1 MDDEFDVSGQ
11 AVPGAVYRILLQV
24 ALLGTEIG
32 EIAHATEIAETL
44 QELRPDLPHA
54 SVVLAM
60 NDFYAGKKDDGI
72 RALESTLGRFPDS
85 QLSKAM
91 LAVCL
96 QNVGRS
102 GWQQMLESV
111 IEDGRDEYAIGLAC
125 AILGRSNDSGK
136 AAVDSSGAPFAPA
149 HALWA

>member
-1 MDDEFDVSGQ
+1 MDDEFDASGQ

-32 EIAHATEIAETL
+32 ETARATEIAETL

-60 NDFYAGKKDDGI
+60 NDYYTGKKDEGI
-72 RALESTLGRFPDS
+72 RALESTLVRFPDS
-85 QLSKAM
+85 QLTKAM

-96 QNVGRS
+96 QNAGRS

-111 IEDGRDEYAIGLAC
+111 IDDGRDEYAIGLAC
-125 AILGRSNDSGK
+125 AILGRTNASGH
-136 AAVDSSGAPFAPA
+136 AAQSAPA
-149 HALWA
+149 ATAPSHALWA

>member
-32 EIAHATEIAETL
+32 ENAHASEIAETL

-72 RALESTLGRFPDS
+72 RALESTLARFPDS

-96 QNVGRS
+96 QNAGRS

-111 IEDGRDEYAIGLAC
+111 IDDGRDEYAIGLAC
-125 AILGRSNDSGK
+125 AILGRTNGSGN
-136 AAVDSSGAPFAPA
+136 AAPSAPATTAPA

>member
-24 ALLGTEIG
+24 ALLGTELG
-32 EIAHATEIAETL
+32 ETARATEIAETL
-44 QELRPDLPHA
+44 EELRPDLPHA

-60 NDFYAGKKDDGI
+60 NDFYAGKKDEGI
-72 RALESTLGRFPDS
+72 RALDFTLARFPDS
-85 QLSKAM
+85 QLAKAM

-96 QNVGRS
+96 QNAGRS

-111 IEDGRDEYAIGLAC
+111 IEDGRDGYAIGLAC
-125 AILGRSNDSGK
+125 AILGRTNAPGS
-136 AAVDSSGAPFAPA
+136 AAQPAPA
-149 HALWA
+149 ATTPTHALWA